1 MTPTEEPA
9 APGTAPAGPAR
20 RRSTLGLLLLATVAA
35 AIPLS
40 RAGAADRLTWW
51 LEASWVLAG
60 LPVAAWV
67 GARRGMTPL
76 LQVLLAAHA
85 IVLLAGAHWTYER
98 VPAGEWVRDSLG
110 LARNHYDRFGH
121 FMQGFVPAILAR
133 ELLRRTSPLGP
144 GGWLPVLCV
153 ACALAFSALFEM
165 LEWGASVALGHAADA
180 FLGTQGD
187 PWDAQ
192 WDMLCCLVGAI
203 ASIGAFSVVTDLHER
218 QLRARAPLP

>member
-1 MTPTEEPA
+1 MSDA
-9 APGTAPAGPAR
+9 APGAR
-20 RRSTLGLLLLATVAA
+20 RPPLGAVLVATVVAA
-35 AIPLS
+35 TALS
-40 RAGAADRLTWW
+40 RVGAADRLTWW

-60 LPVAAWV
+60 VPLAAWV
-67 GARRGMTPL
+67 GARRGITPL

-85 IVLLAGAHWTYER
+85 LVLLAGAHWTYER
-98 VPAGEWVRDSLG
+98 VPLGDWVRDALG
-110 LARNHYDRFGH
+110 LARNHYDRLGH

-153 ACALAFSALFEM
+153 AWALAFSAIFEM
-165 LEWGASVALGHAADA
+165 LEWGASVSLGHAADA

-192 WDMLCCLVGAI
+192 WDMLCCLVGSV
-203 ASIGAFSVVTDLHER
+203 ASICAFAGLTDVHER
-218 QLRARAPLP
+218 QLRRLGRAGATA

>member
-1 MTPTEEPA
+1 MSDA
-9 APGTAPAGPAR
+9 APGAR
-20 RRSTLGLLLLATVAA
+20 RSPLGAVLVATVVAA
-35 AIPLS
+35 TALS
-40 RAGAADRLTWW
+40 RVGAADRLTWW

-60 LPVAAWV
+60 VPLAAWV
-67 GARRGMTPL
+67 GTRRGITPL

-85 IVLLAGAHWTYER
+85 LVLLAGAHWTYER
-98 VPAGEWVRDSLG
+98 VPLGDWVRDALG
-110 LARNHYDRFGH
+110 LARNHYDRLGH

-153 ACALAFSALFEM
+153 ACALAFSAIFEM
-165 LEWGASVALGHAADA
+165 LEWGASVSLGHAADA

-192 WDMLCCLVGAI
+192 WDMLCCLVGSV
-203 ASIGAFSVVTDLHER
+203 ASIGAFAGLTDVHER
-218 QLRARAPLP
+218 QLRRLGERRAPRPGA

>member
-1 MTPTEEPA
+1 MMQA
-9 APGTAPAGPAR
+9 AR
-20 RRSTLGLLLLATVAA
+20 RSPLGVILVAA
-35 AIPLS
+35 VVAATALS
-40 RAGAADRLTWW
+40 RVGAADRLTWW

-60 LPVAAWV
+60 VPLAAWV
-67 GARRGMTPL
+67 GARRGITPL

-85 IVLLAGAHWTYER
+85 LVLLAGAHWTYER
-98 VPAGEWVRDSLG
+98 VPLGDWVRDALG
-110 LARNHYDRFGH
+110 LARNHYDRLGH

-153 ACALAFSALFEM
+153 ACALAFSAIFEM
-165 LEWGASVALGHAADA
+165 LEWGASVSLGHAADA

-203 ASIGAFSVVTDLHER
+203 ASIGAFAGLTDVHER
-218 QLRARAPLP
+218 QLRRLGAARPNTTDG

>member
-1 MTPTEEPA
+1 MDVP
-9 APGTAPAGPAR
+9 
-20 RRSTLGLLLLATVAA
+20 RSPLGAVLVAVVAA
-35 AIPLS
+35 ATALS
-40 RAGAADRLTWW
+40 RIGAADGLTWW

-60 LPVAAWV
+60 LPLAAWA
-67 GARRGMTPL
+67 GSRRGITPL

-85 IVLLAGAHWTYER
+85 LVLLAGAHWTYEH
-98 VPAGEWVRDSLG
+98 VPAGEWARDAFGLG
-110 LARNHYDRFGH
+110 RNHYDRFGH

-144 GGWLPVLCV
+144 DGWLPVLCV

-165 LEWGASVALGHAADA
+165 LEWGASVWLGHAADA
-180 FLGTQGD
+180 FLGSQGD

-203 ASIGAFSVVTDLHER
+203 ASIGAFSILTDVHER
-218 QLRARAPLP
+218 QLRRMAVRRGVHGRT